1 MKGVILMKKIF
12 YAIPLV
18 IIILVS
24 FRCSKDKDKKI
35 EQASSI
41 EESTTVHTEEYKH
54 TPKFVVHDEEP
65 IPIKQV
71 PPNYPATAKESGL
84 EGVVVL
90 KVEVLKNGSVGDVVV
105 VKSLQSGQ
113 DGLDEL
119 AIKAVKQW
127 EFIPAKNKGN
137 PVSVWITIPIRFKQ
151 DKQEIK
157 M

>member
-1 MKGVILMKKIF
+1 MKGMILMKRIF
-12 YAIPLV
+12 SAICLV

-24 FRCSKDKDKKI
+24 FSCNKDKDKEI
-35 EQASSI
+35 EQAISI
-41 EESTTVHTEEYKH
+41 EESTVVHKEEYKP

-71 PPNYPATAKESGL
+71 SPHYPVVAKESGL

-105 VKSLQSGQ
+105 AKSLQSGQ

-127 EFIPAKNKGN
+127 EFVPAKNKGN
-137 PVSVWITIPIRFKQ
+137 PVSVWITIPIRF
-151 DKQEIK
+151 EAR
-157 M
+157 